1 VTGKAERD
9 RLRVT
14 AMIEAIEEAR
24 RDAAGGRSSFVSPG
38 LVQKAVLLDLIHLT
52 ESAEKASP
60 GLKKGNPGVP
70 WARLS
75 RLRNRGLVHDY
86 AEVDLEEIWA
96 FVREE
101 LPRIRTQLQRLRFEG
116 GNDSPSP

>member
-1 VTGKAERD
+1 VTAKPTRD

-14 AMIEAIEEAR
+14 AMIEAAEEAK
-24 RDAAGGRSSFVSPG
+24 RDASAGKASFLESG

-52 ESAEKASP
+52 ESAEKASA
-60 GLKKGNPGVP
+60 GLKNRNPSIP

-86 AEVDLEEIWA
+86 AEADLEDIWA

-101 LPRIRTQLQRLRFEG
+101 LPRIRRQLDRLSYPNE
-116 GNDSPSP
+116 S

>member
-1 VTGKAERD
+1 VNAKAARD

-14 AMIEAIEEAR
+14 AMIEAAEETK
-24 RDAAGGRSSFVSPG
+24 RDASHGKAAFLETG
-38 LVQKAVLLDLIHLT
+38 LRQKAVLLDLIHLT

-60 GLKKGNPGVP
+60 GLKRRNPSIP

-86 AEVDLEEIWA
+86 AEADLEDIWA
-96 FVREE
+96 FVRDE
-101 LPRIRTQLQRLRFEG
+101 LPGIRRQLDRLVYPEE
-116 GNDSPSP
+116 